1 MKFEEFLKIKG
12 KVHESEIADL
22 LKDTD
27 RLIESYSYNNGE
39 VLNESMEDIFKGVM
53 SMVSYTQ
60 AMAKIE
66 DYKEKEFAADQ
77 KGLDA
82 LFAQKVKPLVD
93 KIAAMTEKKNQVS
106 NRQQK
111 EALTKQIDALNSKK
125 DDMDSQK
132 ELIKQQKDNEK
143 EKLGEELKDLETAML
158 TPFKE
163 LWEKTKSEAL
173 RGVKLKIAELAAQ
186 QAKETKDPARIQNRE
201 AELKTIKANY
211 EEAKKKLEDA
221 ENASE
226 EDIKQL
232 EGVKDYMTE
241 ILAFRKA
248 GQDLG
253 IQRKTLEGY
262 YNKAKAS
269 VDASESATD
278 SKYIDFD
285 YLTEEEKKE
294 TIDPTTVLSKINAI
308 PETYKDS
315 DGNAQTDEENI
326 KTKKE
331 LLGKLKEAAPKFVTA
346 LTDQVKAKK
355 ALWDA
360 VKKADSVTKD
370 LIEIAGGDPSKA
382 TEVKDGDK
390 VTGYKAGEATKKW
403 AAAFNKVEDYEPL
416 QKLSAGMEFTK
427 KDETKATKGG
437 SIEDAIDAAVANLP
451 EVKEPE
457 KTKEKTPAEKIQDLT
472 DKSFDQVDVTDPE
485 ATKSVDIKDD
495 QGNVTSTEDKPK
507 WKKGGEV
514 EGKKYYKEL
523 LYDDK
528 GKATNESQHNTF
540 KSKVLEKNSR
550 IVPTFESY
558 IHSRGLK

>member
-1 MKFEEFLKIKG
+1 MKFQQFLKIKG
-12 KVHESEIADL
+12 KVHESEVADL

-27 RLIESYSYNNGE
+27 RLIESYSYNSGE

-82 LFAQKVKPLVD
+82 LFAQKVKPLID
-93 KIAAMTEKKNQVS
+93 KIAAMEEKKNQVS
-106 NRQQK
+106 GRQQK
-111 EALTKQIDALNSKK
+111 EALIKQIDALNNKK
-125 DDMDSQK
+125 DDMESQK

-173 RGVKLKIAELAAQ
+173 RGVKLKIAELTSQ
-186 QAKETKDPARIQNRE
+186 QAKATKDPARIKKRD
-201 AELKTIKANY
+201 AELKKIAEKY

-226 EDIKQL
+226 DDIKQL
-232 EGVKDYMTE
+232 EGVKDYMKE

-269 VDASESATD
+269 VEASESATD

-315 DGNAQTDEENI
+315 DGNAQPDEENV

-331 LLGKLKEAAPKFVTA
+331 LLGKLKEAAPKFVLA
-346 LTDQVKAKK
+346 LKAQVTAKK
-355 ALWDA
+355 TLWDK
-360 VKKADSVTKD
+360 VSKADSVTKD
-370 LIEIAGGDPSKA
+370 LIEIAGGDPAKA

-390 VTGYKAGEATKKW
+390 VTGYKAGEATEKW
-403 AAAFNKVEDYEPL
+403 KAAFSKVEDYAPL
-416 QKLSAGMEFTK
+416 QKLLAGMEFTK
-427 KDETKATKGG
+427 KGDTKATTGG
-437 SIEDAIDAAVANLP
+437 KIEDAIDAAVANLP
-451 EVKEPE
+451 ESE
-457 KTKEKTPAEKIQDLT
+457 KTKEKKAKSAEDVAKDQLGTDFGDYEKIPDPT
-472 DKSFDQVDVTDPE
+472 AFDADELKDPTNPNSGKKWKNHIKVK
-485 ATKSVDIKDD
+485 AKDD
-495 QGNVTSTEDKPK
+495 QGADTGD
-507 WKKGGEV
+507 EV
-514 EGKKYYKEL
+514 IYALKESVQYSKRFDL
-523 LYDDK
+523 S
-528 GKATNESQHNTF
+528 ES
-540 KSKVLEKNSR
+540 KNSR